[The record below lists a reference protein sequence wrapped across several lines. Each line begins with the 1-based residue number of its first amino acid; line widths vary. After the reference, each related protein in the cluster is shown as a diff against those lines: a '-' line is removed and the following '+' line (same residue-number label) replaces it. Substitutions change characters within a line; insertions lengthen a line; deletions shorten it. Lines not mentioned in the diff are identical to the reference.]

1 MVAGHPGLR
10 VHAPSPVV
18 VKVCKLILGHV
29 TVLHL
34 RMEEETVME
43 HQTELLLALP
53 AHVSI
58 DELQKHLVYS
68 TFLPKAYW
76 IDLLCWYDTFI
87 FTCLIRPHV

>member
-43 HQTELLLALP
+43 QQAGLLLALP
-53 AHVSI
+53 AHVSTT
-58 DELQKHLVYS
+58 EMR
-68 TFLPKAYW
+68 F
-76 IDLLCWYDTFI
+76 TFI
-87 FTCLIRPHV
+87 I